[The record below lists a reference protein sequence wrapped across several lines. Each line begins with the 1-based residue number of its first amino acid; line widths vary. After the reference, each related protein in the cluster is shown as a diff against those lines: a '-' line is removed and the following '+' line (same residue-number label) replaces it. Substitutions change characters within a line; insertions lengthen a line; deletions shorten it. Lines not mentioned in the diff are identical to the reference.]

1 MSATTITAPVP
12 LPRRRGTIALLSFA
26 GLIAVVFF
34 AAAALPYL
42 VSSAHNADRYA
53 AVHGALL
60 VHIAG
65 GSVALFAGPIQLW
78 LGLADRRMAVH
89 RKLGILYIAAVVVSA
104 GAAYWLA
111 LHPSL
116 GFAFGA
122 GLAGLATAWL
132 ATTALAFMAI
142 RRSLVEQHKEWMIRS
157 YVVTFSF
164 VNFRVGLVLLQ
175 ALGIG
180 TLADDGAVMAW
191 ACWSIPL
198 LVTELFLQGRKIVR
212 VDRLPA

>member
-12 LPRRRGTIALLSFA
+12 MPRRRGTIALLSLA
-26 GLIAVVFF
+26 ASMALVFF

-42 VSSAHNADRYA
+42 VSPTHNADRYA

-78 LGLADRRMAVH
+78 LGIADRRMALH
-89 RKLGILYIAAVVVSA
+89 RKLGILYMAAVVVSA
-104 GAAYWLA
+104 AAAYWLA
-111 LHPSL
+111 FHPSL

-132 ATTALAFMAI
+132 ATIALAFLAI
-142 RRSLVEQHKEWMIRS
+142 RRSLIEQHKEWMIRS

-164 VNFRVGLVLLQ
+164 VNFRWGFALLQ
-175 ALGIG
+175 VLGIG
-180 TLADDGAVMAW
+180 TLAEDGAVMAW
-191 ACWSIPL
+191 ACWSVPL
-198 LVTELFLQGRKIVR
+198 LVTELVLQGRKILAV
-212 VDRLPA
+212 AA